1 MTKIK
6 VIPLITLIIIACSG
20 CKIGSHIAIVPAKV
34 DSSESSIK
42 EIEELINDYNNA
54 VIAKKYSKIDEL
66 TEVPFVLVNNDK
78 TVSFSTKNE
87 LIAEFKRLRE
97 AFDESDYSHSE
108 ITSLEI
114 IKLNDFITTAKMAY
128 DRYNKS
134 GGVFHS
140 GEGIY
145 LYRKKNGKLFLVGR
159 IESSRKDAL

>member
-1 MTKIK
+1 MSID
-6 VIPLITLIIIACSG
+6 PS
-20 CKIGSHIAIVPAKV
+20 KV

-42 EIEELINDYNNA
+42 EVEELINDYNNA

-66 TEVPFVLVNNDK
+66 TEIPFVLVNNDK

-114 IKLNDFITTAKMAY
+114 IKLNDFIFTAKMAY

-145 LYRKKNGKLFLVGR
+145 LFRKENGELFLVGR
-159 IESSRKDAL
+159 IESSKKDAL

>member
-6 VIPLITLIIIACSG
+6 VIPLITLIMVACSG

-42 EIEELINDYNNA
+42 EVEKIINDYNNA
-54 VIAKKYSKIDEL
+54 FIAKDYSKIDEL

-78 TVSFSTKNE
+78 TVSFSNKNE
-87 LIAEFKRLRE
+87 LIAEYKKVRE
-97 AFDESDYSHSE
+97 PLVESDYSHSE

-114 IKLNDFITTAKMAY
+114 IKLNDFIFTAKMAY

-134 GGVFHS
+134 GVVFHS

-159 IESSRKDAL
+159 IESYKKDAL

>member
-1 MTKIK
+1 MTKMTVEK
-6 VIPLITLIIIACSG
+6 
-20 CKIGSHIAIVPAKV
+20 
-34 DSSESSIK
+34 
-42 EIEELINDYNNA
+42 LINDYSNA
-54 VIAKKYSKIDEL
+54 FASKDYSKIDDL

-78 TVSFSTKNE
+78 TVSFSTKKE
-87 LIAEFKRLRE
+87 LIAEYKRLRE

-114 IKLNDFITTAKMAY
+114 IKLNDFIFTSKMAY

-145 LYRKKNGKLFLVGR
+145 LFRKKNGKLFLVGR

>member
-6 VIPLITLIIIACSG
+6 FIPLITLIIIACSG

-78 TVSFSTKNE
+78 TVSFSSKNE

>member
-1 MTKIK
+1 MK
-6 VIPLITLIIIACSG
+6 VLPLITLIIIACSG
-20 CKIGSHIAIVPAKV
+20 CKIGSHIAINPSKV

-145 LYRKKNGKLFLVGR
+145 LHRKKNGKLFLVGR
-159 IESSRKDAL
+159 IESSRKDTL

>member
-6 VIPLITLIIIACSG
+6 VIPLITLIMVACSG

-42 EIEELINDYNNA
+42 EVEELINDYNNA

-66 TEVPFVLVNNDK
+66 TEIPFVLVNNDK
-78 TVSFSTKNE
+78 TVSFATKND
-87 LIAEFKRLRE
+87 LNAEFKRLRE

-114 IKLNDFITTAKMAY
+114 IKLNDFIFTAKMAY
-128 DRYNKS
+128 DRHNKS
-134 GGVFHS
+134 GVVFHS

-159 IESSRKDAL
+159 IESSKKDAH

>member
-6 VIPLITLIIIACSG
+6 VIPLITLIMVACSG
-20 CKIGSHIAIVPAKV
+20 CKIGSHIAIVSAKV

-42 EIEELINDYNNA
+42 EVEKIINDYNNA
-54 VIAKKYSKIDEL
+54 FIAKDYSKIDEL

-159 IESSRKDAL
+159 IESSKKDAL

>member
-1 MTKIK
+1 MTEMKLLS
-6 VIPLITLIIIACSG
+6 LITLIIIACSG
-20 CKIGSHIAIVPAKV
+20 CKIGSHIVIDPSKV

-42 EIEELINDYNNA
+42 EVEELINDYNNA

-66 TEVPFVLVNNDK
+66 TEIPFVLVNNDK
-78 TVSFSTKNE
+78 TVSFSAKNE
-87 LIAEFKRLRE
+87 LIAEYKRIRE
-97 AFDESDYSHSE
+97 SFDESDYSHSE

-114 IKLNDFITTAKMAY
+114 IKLNDFIFTAKMAY

-145 LYRKKNGKLFLVGR
+145 LYRKKNGELFLVGR

>member
-1 MTKIK
+1 MTQMK
-6 VIPLITLIIIACSG
+6 VLPLITLIIIACSG
-20 CKIGSHIAIVPAKV
+20 CKIGSHITIDPSKV

-42 EIEELINDYNNA
+42 EIGELINDYNNA

-78 TVSFSTKNE
+78 TVSFPTKNE
-87 LIAEFKRLRE
+87 FIAELKRLRE

>member
-6 VIPLITLIIIACSG
+6 VIPLITLIMVACSG

-42 EIEELINDYNNA
+42 EVEELINDYNNA

-66 TEVPFVLVNNDK
+66 TEIPFVLVNNDK
-78 TVSFSTKNE
+78 TVSFATKNE

-114 IKLNDFITTAKMAY
+114 IKLNDFIFTAKMAY

-134 GGVFHS
+134 GVVFHS

-159 IESSRKDAL
+159 IESSKKDAL

>member
-6 VIPLITLIIIACSG
+6 FIPLITLIIIACSG

-114 IKLNDFITTAKMAY
+114 IKLNDFIFTAKMAY

-134 GGVFHS
+134 GVVFHS

-159 IESSRKDAL
+159 IESSKKDAL

>member
-6 VIPLITLIIIACSG
+6 VIPLITLIMVACSG

-134 GGVFHS
+134 GDVFHS

>member
-1 MTKIK
+1 MKLL
-6 VIPLITLIIIACSG
+6 PLITLTIIVCVG
-20 CKIGSHIAIVPAKV
+20 CEIGSHFVKEEKGIKV
-34 DSSESSIK
+34 DLEESSIK
-42 EIEELINDYNNA
+42 EVEELINDYNNA
-54 VIAKKYSKIDEL
+54 VIAKKYSKIYEL

-114 IKLNDFITTAKMAY
+114 NKLNDFISTAKMAY

-145 LYRKKNGKLFLVGR
+145 LYRKKNQKLFLVGR
-159 IESSRKDAL
+159 IESSKKDAL